1 MEHAGG
7 GIHRPE
13 SPARP
18 ALQACDLAFRVMA
31 GRRSGHPGCLRRTY
45 VRCNSVCLPSP
56 GWRTALQ
63 GAGSQVSRTYA
74 EPVDVGVSGGRPIR
88 FVWRG
93 RLYTVLG
100 VLDHWVISRE
110 WWKQQNPD
118 LDTPAER
125 ELWRIEGVARAQCPG
140 GHLRAAP

>member
-1 MEHAGG
+1 MFDVIVTA
-7 GIHRPE
+7 
-13 SPARP
+13 
-18 ALQACDLAFRVMA
+18 
-31 GRRSGHPGCLRRTY
+31 
-45 VRCNSVCLPSP
+45 CLPRGGSEP
-56 GWRTALQ
+56 ELQ
-63 GAGSQVSRTYA
+63 GVGSQVSRTHA
-74 EPVDVGVSGGRPIR
+74 EPVDVGVQDGRPTR

-125 ELWRIEGVARAQCPG
+125 EFWRVEAAPGGSDREGNQTQREGAGTCAAAPGVSARAG
-140 GHLRAAP
+140 TSELRHALATGQWILARVWDLTG

>member
-1 MEHAGG
+1 
-7 GIHRPE
+7 
-13 SPARP
+13 
-18 ALQACDLAFRVMA
+18 
-31 GRRSGHPGCLRRTY
+31 
-45 VRCNSVCLPSP
+45 
-56 GWRTALQ
+56 
-63 GAGSQVSRTYA
+63 VSRTYA
-74 EPVDVGVSGGRPIR
+74 EPVEVGVSDGRPAR

-125 ELWRIEGVARAQCPG
+125 EFWRVEAAPGVSARAG
-140 GHLRAAP
+140 TYELRHDLATGQWILARVWDLTG

>member
-1 MEHAGG
+1 
-7 GIHRPE
+7 
-13 SPARP
+13 
-18 ALQACDLAFRVMA
+18 
-31 GRRSGHPGCLRRTY
+31 
-45 VRCNSVCLPSP
+45 
-56 GWRTALQ
+56 
-63 GAGSQVSRTYA
+63 VSRSYA
-74 EPVDVGVSGGRPIR
+74 EPVDVGVSDGRPAR

-125 ELWRIEGVARAQCPG
+125 EFWRVEAAPGVSARAG
-140 GHLRAAP
+140 TYELRHDLATGQWILARVWDLTG

>member
-1 MEHAGG
+1 
-7 GIHRPE
+7 
-13 SPARP
+13 
-18 ALQACDLAFRVMA
+18 
-31 GRRSGHPGCLRRTY
+31 
-45 VRCNSVCLPSP
+45 
-56 GWRTALQ
+56 
-63 GAGSQVSRTYA
+63 
-74 EPVDVGVSGGRPIR
+74 VDVGISDGRPTR

-125 ELWRIEGVARAQCPG
+125 EFWRIEASPGRSAEATPRRSARAG
-140 GHLRAAP
+140 TYELRHDLATGQWILARVWDLTG